1 MHPQRLRRNPP
12 GIAGSVCLVGVMA
25 IRVSVVV
32 PVYRPGAA
40 IDPLIA
46 SIDRQTLPSDEFE
59 VLLCDDGSGEQTAE
73 QLAGIAA
80 DRPNVR
86 VLSLAHTGWPGTPR
100 NHGIDAAAG
109 TYVQFVDQDDHL
121 FDAALERL
129 CDFADRNGSDVV
141 VGREVG
147 VGRRIPR
154 RIFRRDV
161 ARATL
166 GEDPL
171 LEMLTPHKLF
181 RTAFLREHGIRYPD
195 GKVRLEDHLF
205 VMRAYFAARTI
216 SILSSEPCYAWVRHP
231 GSASSSRIDPD
242 QYFPHLANVL
252 ALVDAH
258 VEQGDLRDR
267 LLRHWYRGKVLRRIA
282 GQRLM
287 NYPEAYRTRF
297 FDAALPLVRR
307 WVGDGVE
314 AGLPPAERVRSRLL
328 RADRRDDLAAF
339 ARWESELRCRATLT
353 SARWTRGGGL
363 ALALSVGVTHGETDA
378 AASLSAGDG
387 DGGDWAADPS
397 LRPFRDALVEA
408 AGDAGHDRVAVSVRT
423 DRGDTPLAKGSRP
436 TRDGVRLAIDPLRA
450 FAGEAGTGGRLVA
463 SVRRAGWAFDV
474 PLMADPGVLAAVRN
488 SPILA
493 GRPFRLEVGDDG
505 GVRVHR
511 DQSRGRG
518 REVLARTVRAA
529 RARLGPVLG
538 R

>member
-1 MHPQRLRRNPP
+1 M
-12 GIAGSVCLVGVMA
+12 
-25 IRVSVVV
+25 SVVV
-32 PVYRPGAA
+32 PVYVPGAA
-40 IDPLIA
+40 IDPLLA
-46 SIDRQTLPSDEFE
+46 SLDRQTLPSDQFE
-59 VLLCDDGSGEQTAE
+59 VLLCDDGSGKQTAE
-73 QLAGIAA
+73 QLAGIAV

-86 VLSLAHTGWPGTPR
+86 VLSLPHTGWPGTPR

-109 TYVQFVDQDDHL
+109 TYVQFVDQDDYL

-129 CDFADRNGSDVV
+129 CDFADRNGSDIV

-154 RIFRRDV
+154 RIFRHDV
-161 ARATL
+161 PRATL
-166 GEDPL
+166 GDDPL
-171 LEMLTPHKLF
+171 LDMLTPHKLF

-195 GKVRLEDHLF
+195 GRVRLEDHLF
-205 VMRAYFAARTI
+205 VMRAYLAARTI

-267 LLRHWYRGKVLRRIA
+267 LLRHWYRGKMLRRIA

-314 AGLPPAERVRSRLL
+314 EGLPPAERVRSRLL
-328 RADRRDDLAAF
+328 RADRRDDLADF
-339 ARWESELRCRATLT
+339 ARWESELRCRVTVT

-363 ALALSVGVTHGETDA
+363 ALALSVGVTRGETDA
-378 AASLSAGDG
+378 AASLSEGDAGE
-387 DGGDWAADPS
+387 WTADPS
-397 LRPFRDALVEA
+397 LRPFRDALIEA
-408 AGDAGHDRVAVSVRT
+408 AGTGRRDRVAVSVRT
-423 DRGDTPLAKGSRP
+423 DRGDSPLAKVSRP
-436 TRDGVRLAIDPLRA
+436 TREGVRLAIDPLRA
-450 FAGEAGTGGRLVA
+450 FAGEAGPGGTLVA

-474 PLMADPGVLAAVRN
+474 PVTAGPGALAGVRR

-493 GRPFRLEVGDDG
+493 GRPCRLEVGDDG
-505 GVRVHR
+505 GARVHR
-511 DQSRGRG
+511 DPSRGRG

-529 RARLGPVLG
+529 RARLGAVRG

>member
-1 MHPQRLRRNPP
+1 
-12 GIAGSVCLVGVMA
+12 MA

-32 PVYRPGAA
+32 PVYRPGGA

-46 SIDRQTLPSDEFE
+46 SLDRQTIPSDEFE
-59 VLLCDDGSGEQTAE
+59 VLLCDDGSGEQTVE

-86 VLSLAHTGWPGTPR
+86 VLSLPHTGWPGTPR

-109 TYVQFVDQDDHL
+109 TYVQFVDQDDYL

-161 ARATL
+161 PRATL

-205 VMRAYFAARTI
+205 VMRAYFASRTI

-252 ALVDAH
+252 ALVEAH
-258 VEQGDLRDR
+258 VEQVDLRDQ
-267 LLRHWYRGKVLRRIA
+267 LLRHWYRGKILRRIA
-282 GQRLM
+282 GRRLI
-287 NYPEAYRTRF
+287 NYSQAYRTRF
-297 FDAALPLVRR
+297 FDASRPLVRR
-307 WVGDGVE
+307 WVDDGVE

-328 RADRRDDLAAF
+328 RADRRDDLADF
-339 ARWESELRCRATLT
+339 ARWESELRCRVTVT

-363 ALALSVGVTHGETDA
+363 ALALSVGVMHGEADA
-378 AASLSAGDG
+378 AVSLSAGDA
-387 DGGDWAADPS
+387 GDWTADLS
-397 LRPFRDALVEA
+397 LRPFRDALIEA
-408 AGDAGHDRVAVSVRT
+408 AADAGRDRVAVSVRT
-423 DRGDTPLAKGSRP
+423 DRGVSPVAKGSRP
-436 TRDGVRLAIDPLRA
+436 TREGVRLVIDPQRA
-450 FAGEAGTGGRLVA
+450 FAGEAGAGGTLVA
-463 SVRRAGWAFDV
+463 SVRCAGWAFDV
-474 PLMADPGVLAAVRN
+474 PLTADQGVLAEVRN

-493 GRPFRLEVGDDG
+493 GRPLRLEAGDDG
-505 GVRVHR
+505 AVRVHR
-511 DQSRGRG
+511 EPSRGRG

-529 RARLGPVLG
+529 RARLGPVRG